1 MRVSLCVI
9 CGNES
14 VYVER
19 LLEAFAPAFDELSL
33 VRAIGSKEADDTVM
47 RADTWCQ
54 SNGKDFIFSDYK
66 NGLGAEKWDHV
77 DSFASARNQSFRQS
91 TGEWLVWA
99 DCDDV
104 VERPEQLRKELEE
117 AEERTVMIRF
127 PYDVRGTNKK
137 LFRERAVRRTA
148 FEDGRHWCN
157 DVHENLLIR
166 HGDHHVDRSAPV
178 WVHFPNQVKPENR
191 ARNIRILERSA
202 SEAATQYF
210 YLHQEFYCQGNRD
223 KALKFGRIAVSF
235 ANLPPAFRY
244 EAFLNLG
251 RMANGAGDAV
261 DDIMRA
267 LEVFPWCREAYAA
280 MVLLNFEREN
290 ARKALWWAS
299 RMMELPEPTES
310 ERPWTHEPK
319 WYGWAGDDLMARAL
333 RLNDRN
339 EEADAHQRSAQGF
352 DIPKISLLHATRG
365 RSSRAVN
372 CRELWLTTATRPESI
387 EHIFAV
393 DADDKISVGMAKQF
407 VSVVSEA
414 KSCVA
419 AWNLAA
425 EKSQGDLLVQLSDDW
440 VPALGWDEKLLDALK
455 GRDLSKEEIV
465 VAVSDGTRKDDL
477 LCMAILSRARLKK
490 QGELFF
496 SGYESVFSDNEF
508 SHRAWG
514 DGVVVDLRSS
524 LTFQHMH
531 PAFGKAK
538 MDETYAHNNTTERY
552 KAGETLF
559 KERNP

>member
-148 FEDGRHWCN
+148 FEEGRHWCN

-339 EEADAHQRSAQGF
+339 EEADAHQRSAQCF

-477 LCMAILSRARLKK
+477 LCMAILSRARYEK
-490 QGELFF
+490 QGHLFF
-496 SGYESVFSDNEF
+496 DGYESVFSDNEF

-552 KAGETLF
+552 KAGEALF

>member
-333 RLNDRN
+333 RLNNRN

-477 LCMAILSRARLKK
+477 LCMAILVLYT
-490 QGELFF
+490 Q
-496 SGYESVFSDNEF
+496 
-508 SHRAWG
+508 
-514 DGVVVDLRSS
+514 
-524 LTFQHMH
+524 T
-531 PAFGKAK
+531 
-538 MDETYAHNNTTERY
+538 
-552 KAGETLF
+552 
-559 KERNP
+559 

>member
-166 HGDHHVDRSAPV
+166 HGDHHIDRSAPV

-333 RLNDRN
+333 RLNNRN

-477 LCMAILSRARLKK
+477 LCMAILSRARYEKK
-490 QGELFF
+490 GHLFF
-496 SGYESVFSDNEF
+496 EGYESVFSDNEF

-538 MDETYAHNNTTERY
+538 MDETYAHNNTPERY
-552 KAGETLF
+552 KAGEALF

>member
-14 VYVER
+14 VYIER
-19 LLEAFAPAFDELSL
+19 FLESFGSAFDELSL
-33 VRAIGSKEADDTVM
+33 VRAIGSNEPDDTVM
-47 RADTWCQ
+47 RADAWAEA
-54 SNGKDFIFSDYK
+54 NGKSFIFSEYK
-66 NGLGAEKWDHV
+66 NGFGAEKWDHV
-77 DSFASARNQSFRQS
+77 DSFANARNQSFRQA
-91 TGEWLVWA
+91 TGDWLVWA

-104 VERPEQLRKELEE
+104 VEKPEELRKELEK
-117 AEERTVMIRF
+117 AEDRTMMIRF

-148 FEDGRHWCN
+148 FESGRHWCN

-166 HGDHHVDRSAPV
+166 HGDHHVDRAAPI
-178 WVHFPNQVKPENR
+178 WVHFPNQVKSENR
-191 ARNIRILERSA
+191 TRNIRILERSA

-251 RMANGAGDAV
+251 RMASGANDAA
-261 DDIMRA
+261 DDILRA

-299 RMMELPEPTES
+299 RMMELPEPMES

-339 EEADAHQRSAQGF
+339 EEADAHQRSAHGF
-352 DIPKISLLHATRG
+352 DVPKISLLHATRG

-372 CRELWLTTATRPESI
+372 CRELWLTTATHPERI

-407 VSVVSEA
+407 VSVVSLA

-440 VPALGWDEKLLDALK
+440 VPALGWDEKLLEALK
-455 GRDLSKEEIV
+455 GRDLRKEEIV

-477 LCMAILSRARLKK
+477 LCMAILSRARYEK

-514 DGVVVDLRSS
+514 DGIVLDLRSS
-524 LTFQHMH
+524 ITFQHIH
-531 PAFGKAK
+531 PAFGKAP
-538 MDETYAHNNTTERY
+538 MDDTYRHNNTTERY
-552 KAGETLF
+552 KRGEALF
-559 KERNP
+559 KKRNP

>member
-1 MRVSLCVI
+1 
-9 CGNES
+9 
-14 VYVER
+14 
-19 LLEAFAPAFDELSL
+19 
-33 VRAIGSKEADDTVM
+33 
-47 RADTWCQ
+47 
-54 SNGKDFIFSDYK
+54 
-66 NGLGAEKWDHV
+66 
-77 DSFASARNQSFRQS
+77 
-91 TGEWLVWA
+91 
-99 DCDDV
+99 
-104 VERPEQLRKELEE
+104 
-117 AEERTVMIRF
+117 
-127 PYDVRGTNKK
+127 
-137 LFRERAVRRTA
+137 
-148 FEDGRHWCN
+148 
-157 DVHENLLIR
+157 
-166 HGDHHVDRSAPV
+166 
-178 WVHFPNQVKPENR
+178 
-191 ARNIRILERSA
+191 
-202 SEAATQYF
+202 
-210 YLHQEFYCQGNRD
+210 
-223 KALKFGRIAVSF
+223 
-235 ANLPPAFRY
+235 
-244 EAFLNLG
+244 
-251 RMANGAGDAV
+251 MANGAGDAV

-339 EEADAHQRSAQGF
+339 EEADAHQRSAQCF

-477 LCMAILSRARLKK
+477 LCMAILSRARYEK
-490 QGELFF
+490 QGHLFF
-496 SGYESVFSDNEF
+496 DGYESVFSDNEF

-538 MDETYAHNNTTERY
+538 MDETYAHNNTPERY
-552 KAGETLF
+552 KAGEALF